1 MRLYDASANI
11 LKGEFAHRKPV
22 LDCCFHDDSSGFSAS
37 ADRNVCRYWS
47 TLSLEFSFSALL
59 SRQDALHC
67 FFPHFWDFI
76 NLMSLGCFCF
86 HMCNGTI
93 QFSVRLHLSSEV
105 YASLVIGSICIT
117 QLPSSFL
124 FHWELRL
131 CQIHSKPCFLHKDPL
146 AVRSRFLCL
155 RLFYLYSIDN
165 LITVMVGPL
174 SCTDM
179 GFPKRLQWAIYNSNQ
194 SLICLLILWVLQ
206 IWLQH
211 WKRGPL
217 GDTWGTCAVC
227 RIFTCNR

>member
-47 TLSLEFSFSALL
+47 TLSLEISFSALL
-59 SRQDALHC
+59 SWQDALHC
-67 FFPHFWDFI
+67 FFPYFWDFI
-76 NLMSLGCFCF
+76 NLMVVFASTCV
-86 HMCNGTI
+86 MAPSS
-93 QFSVRLHLSSEV
+93 SVRLYLSSEV
-105 YASLVIGSICIT
+105 YASHNC
-117 QLPSSFL
+117 
-124 FHWELRL
+124 HWVFFSTGRFF
-131 CQIHSKPCFLHKDPL
+131 KPCFLHQDPL
-146 AVRSRFLCL
+146 ATRSHFLCL
-155 RLFYLYSIDN
+155 RLFSLYSFDDM
-165 LITVMVGPL
+165 ITVMVWPL
-174 SCTDM
+174 SCTDTV
-179 GFPKRLQWAIYNSNQ
+179 FPKRLQLAVYNSNQ
-194 SLICLLILWVLQ
+194 SLTCVLILWVLQ